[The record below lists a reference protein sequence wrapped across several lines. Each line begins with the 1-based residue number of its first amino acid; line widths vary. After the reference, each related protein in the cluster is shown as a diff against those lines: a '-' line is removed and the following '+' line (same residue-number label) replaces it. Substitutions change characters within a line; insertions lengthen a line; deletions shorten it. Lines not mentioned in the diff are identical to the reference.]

1 MTFSTLS
8 ACRRRRSRRRRSQFL
23 QWHRGVS
30 QPFAD
35 VLPGYLAPR
44 LSWIELL
51 ESPITALAYSP
62 ELAFLSLGGR
72 WRGSFGS
79 YLNKSG
85 LDRAGVGLSL
95 RAAIRC
101 STSLCDG
108 LSSCGLF
115 ERAIFSVAAS
125 VVSLVVL
132 AGFDAR
138 CAGNFDFATIRLRRN
153 RFTVLAAARSW
164 HFSASMSAIFSVN
177 AESKP
182 GNRKRS
188 QAGQI

>member
-1 MTFSTLS
+1 MHADVVGRTVDEATCLHW
-8 ACRRRRSRRRRSQFL
+8 R
-23 QWHRGVS
+23 RGVS

-62 ELAFLSLGGR
+62 DLAFLSLGGR

-108 LSSCGLF
+108 LSS
-115 ERAIFSVAAS
+115 
-125 VVSLVVL
+125 
-132 AGFDAR
+132 
-138 CAGNFDFATIRLRRN
+138 
-153 RFTVLAAARSW
+153 
-164 HFSASMSAIFSVN
+164 
-177 AESKP
+177 
-182 GNRKRS
+182 
-188 QAGQI
+188 